1 MLIDTSSPCD
11 VCDWEND
18 EMFMSGIAKII
29 TNDNPE
35 GRLKEEIRQFC
46 RNCGNHR
53 YVSKEVAALWSRE

>member
-18 EMFMSGIAKII
+18 EMFESGAVVML

-35 GRLKEEIRQFC
+35 RKLNEEIRQFC